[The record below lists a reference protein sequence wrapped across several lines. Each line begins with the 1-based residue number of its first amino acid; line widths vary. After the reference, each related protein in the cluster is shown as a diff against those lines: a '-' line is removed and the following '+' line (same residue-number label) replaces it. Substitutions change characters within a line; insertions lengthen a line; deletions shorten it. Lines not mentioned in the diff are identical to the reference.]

1 MLKGREE
8 DSAWEEDSA
17 IVIGGEMLEG
27 RGRGCQTL
35 SS

>member
-8 DSAWEEDSA
+8 GSA

-27 RGRGCQTL
+27 RVRGCQTL